1 MTKDISK
8 ENNYSRPLST
18 VVSAA
23 STPMETPQTQQK
35 KHQSLI
41 EVSTKPELELT
52 KKKSMKQRFSL
63 FNRKSMA
70 VAAH

>member
-41 EVSTKPELELT
+41 EVSTKPELT